1 MSRNH
6 PCNLSILKR
15 TECHMNFGIQN
26 EDWYD
31 EWYSSLCVL
40 YADSDVPGSHI
51 NIYISSLTLTLH
63 KKSVREE
70 LLEKRCFAELL
81 CQREAMAFYHQPMI
95 KHNQVN
101 TIKHKHFCV
110 VLLFLLTGVH
120 IQLVWVYLITVS
132 YSSPKNPTGW
142 TKRNV

>member
-1 MSRNH
+1 M
-6 PCNLSILKR
+6 
-15 TECHMNFGIQN
+15 
-26 EDWYD
+26 
-31 EWYSSLCVL
+31 L

-120 IQLVWVYLITVS
+120 IQLV
-132 YSSPKNPTGW
+132 
-142 TKRNV
+142 